1 MFIDGIVGCGVRR
14 RCGEVRNG
22 DVIKELVFW
31 CIGVLWSVVG
41 RMM

>member
-1 MFIDGIVGCGVRR
+1 MDGVVGGGVRR

-22 DVIKELVFW
+22 DVIKELVLR